1 MYQGPFK
8 LHDIIH
14 KDGKDILE
22 VIDIV
27 YKPDNRFKHSLN
39 ITEHPIGS
47 GSIESCKEQNDK
59 QLTFLLECR
68 ENVESRLRANK
79 RSPKIKNLL
88 EYYASSYDQYFN
100 WYTGKRKPLP
110 RVSPGIVHVKN
121 KFASNWNF
129 SVVKLDNKVY
139 QLTKT
144 QSKIVEYAFKQLDED
159 KMGLTYSNI
168 VNGVSSL
175 GGQLTNYSR
184 LSSYFQ
190 KELKVTTLFR
200 LEKGRYHLIT
210 D

>member
-100 WYTGKRKPLP
+100 WYTGKRLVLP
-110 RVSPGIVHVKN
+110 GVSPGMVHIKN
-121 KFASNWNF
+121 KFAANWNF
-129 SVVKLDNKVY
+129 SVVKLDNKEY

>member
-110 RVSPGIVHVKN
+110 RVSPGMVHVKN

>member
-100 WYTGKRKPLP
+100 WYTGKRLVLP
-110 RVSPGIVHVKN
+110 GVSPGMVHVKN
-121 KFASNWNF
+121 KFAANWNF
-129 SVVKLDNKVY
+129 SVVKLDNKEY

>member
-88 EYYASSYDQYFN
+88 KYYASSYDHYFN
-100 WYTGKRKPLP
+100 WYTGKRLVLP
-110 RVSPGIVHVKN
+110 GVSPGMVHIKN
-121 KFASNWNF
+121 KFAANWNF

>member
-110 RVSPGIVHVKN
+110 RVSPGMVHVKN

-159 KMGLTYSNI
+159 KMGLTYYNI

>member
-110 RVSPGIVHVKN
+110 RVYPGMVHVKN

-159 KMGLTYSNI
+159 KMGLTYYNI
-168 VNGVSSL
+168 VIGVSSL
-175 GGQLTNYSR
+175 GGQLTIYSR

>member
-110 RVSPGIVHVKN
+110 RVSPGMVHVKN

-159 KMGLTYSNI
+159 KMGLTYYNI

-200 LEKGRYHLIT
+200 LEKARYHLIT

>member
-100 WYTGKRKPLP
+100 WYTGKRLVLP
-110 RVSPGIVHVKN
+110 GVSPEMVHVKN
-121 KFASNWNF
+121 KFAANWNF